1 MSNGGQLTTAV
12 VTGGAGFIGSHIVEE
27 LVKLGWKVKII
38 DNLSSGSMDNIQP
51 FLKANDIEFVQ
62 GSITDL
68 PLLQK
73 HFSGVNY
80 VFHEA
85 ALVSVQGSIED
96 PFLSHENN
104 LSGTL
109 NVLIAA
115 RDNGIEKVVFASSSA
130 VYGDTPAIL
139 KKEDALPSPQ
149 SPYAVNKL
157 AAEYYCRVF
166 SEVYKLRTVC
176 LRYFNVYGPRQR
188 PDSEYAAV
196 IPKFIQRVREGKSP
210 IIYGDG
216 KQTRDFVFVKDVV
229 AANILAA
236 KSEVTG
242 VINVG
247 TSESTSLNQ
256 LAKLILKRMNR
267 PDLEPKFGKE
277 RAGDIKGSLADISAA
292 MEIGYS
298 PQYTIK
304 KGLDILTK
312 DQQLDTVS
320 PDQAIPIENDEII

>member
-1 MSNGGQLTTAV
+1 MSTGGQLTKAV
-12 VTGGAGFIGSHIVEE
+12 VTGGAGFIGSHIVEG
-27 LVKLGWKVKII
+27 LVSMGWKVKII
-38 DNLSSGSMDNIQP
+38 DNLSSGRMDNIHP
-51 FLKANDIEFVQ
+51 FLKANEVEFVY

-73 HFSGVNY
+73 HFSGIDY

-85 ALVSVQGSIED
+85 AMVSVQGSIED
-96 PFLSHENN
+96 PVLSHENN

-109 NVLIAA
+109 NVLLAA
-115 RDNGIEKVVFASSSA
+115 RDQGIEKVVFASSSA
-130 VYGDTPAIL
+130 VYGDTPAGL
-139 KKEDALPSPQ
+139 KKEDAHPNPQ

-166 SEVYKLRTVC
+166 TEVYKLRTVC

-196 IPKFIQRVREGKSP
+196 IPKFIQRVKEGKSP

-277 RAGDIKGSLADISAA
+277 RAGDIKDSLADISAA
-292 MEIGYS
+292 REVGYR
-298 PQYTIK
+298 PQYTLK
-304 KGLDILTK
+304 KGLDELTK
-312 DQQLDTVS
+312 
-320 PDQAIPIENDEII
+320 AGNNIR

>member
-1 MSNGGQLTTAV
+1 MSTGGQLTKAV

-38 DNLSSGSMDNIQP
+38 DNLSSGSLDNIHP
-51 FLKANDIEFVQ
+51 FLKANDVEFVH

-73 HFSGVNY
+73 HFSGIDY

-96 PFLSHENN
+96 PVLYHENN

-109 NVLIAA
+109 NVLLAA
-115 RDNGIEKVVFASSSA
+115 KDKGIDKVVFASSSA
-130 VYGDTPAIL
+130 VYGDTPAIV
-139 KKEDALPSPQ
+139 KKEDALPNPQ

-166 SEVYKLRTVC
+166 NEVYKLRTVC

-196 IPKFIQRVREGKSP
+196 IPKFIQRVKEGKSP
-210 IIYGDG
+210 VIYGDG
-216 KQTRDFVFVKDVV
+216 KQTRDFVFIKDVV

-236 KSEVTG
+236 KSEISG
-242 VINVG
+242 AINVG
-247 TSESTSLNQ
+247 TGESTSLNQ
-256 LAKLILKRMNR
+256 LTQLILEKMNR
-267 PDLEPKFGKE
+267 PDLKIVYEKE
-277 RAGDIKGSLADISAA
+277 RAGDIKDSLADISVAKK
-292 MEIGYS
+292 IGYS
-298 PQYTIK
+298 PQYTIQ
-304 KGLDILTK
+304 KGLDELSNAGIK
-312 DQQLDTVS
+312 MS
-320 PDQAIPIENDEII
+320 